1 MLTSGC
7 PSDFHHVQTTALH
20 AHIQWST
27 ACTHLVVHRMH
38 TSSGPP
44 DAAHPV
50 VHRMRHIRW
59 TTSGTF
65 PDAWGCDIRWSTGG
79 QPVDHR
85 MWRSPVYWS
94 HRIASSFR
102 GRWAR
107 AYCMKE
113 ISCKQLCW
121 FPGCASKS
129 NLDFVPSLVA
139 FGIRNSCFFS
149 GFILRLA
156 SSNMCL
162 KKKKKTKK
170 KTKQTNKQTKQN
182 KKKNLH
188 RAWCGKYIRH
198 VHMDP
203 IHNQEDD
210 PPQNIFPQWP
220 VIRLPVQMT
229 FSNRISTVT
238 RDSSPCANGIWKCML
253 WKTCHKILKWT
264 KQFYFT

>member
-85 MWRSPVYWS
+85 MWHPVVHW
-94 HRIASSFR
+94 
-102 GRWAR
+102 WATSGPPDVKV
-107 AYCMKE
+107 ACE
-113 ISCKQLCW
+113 HLVQCW
-121 FPGCASKS
+121 RERERRVSLIYTSVGLIYFLITCNYIWLLLLKWLL
-129 NLDFVPSLVA
+129 NL
-139 FGIRNSCFFS
+139 
-149 GFILRLA
+149 
-156 SSNMCL
+156 L
-162 KKKKKTKK
+162 K
-170 KTKQTNKQTKQN
+170 
-182 KKKNLH
+182 
-188 RAWCGKYIRH
+188 CVIRH
-198 VHMDP
+198 
-203 IHNQEDD
+203 
-210 PPQNIFPQWP
+210 
-220 VIRLPVQMT
+220 IRKDKKFVYVVYEL
-229 FSNRISTVT
+229 
-238 RDSSPCANGIWKCML
+238 D
-253 WKTCHKILKWT
+253 
-264 KQFYFT
+264 

>member
-85 MWRSPVYWS
+85 MWRSPVYPLTS
-94 HRIASSFR
+94 
-102 GRWAR
+102 
-107 AYCMKE
+107 
-113 ISCKQLCW
+113 
-121 FPGCASKS
+121 
-129 NLDFVPSLVA
+129 
-139 FGIRNSCFFS
+139 
-149 GFILRLA
+149 
-156 SSNMCL
+156 
-162 KKKKKTKK
+162 
-170 KTKQTNKQTKQN
+170 
-182 KKKNLH
+182 
-188 RAWCGKYIRH
+188 
-198 VHMDP
+198 
-203 IHNQEDD
+203 
-210 PPQNIFPQWP
+210 
-220 VIRLPVQMT
+220 
-229 FSNRISTVT
+229 FSNSLTE
-238 RDSSPCANGIWKCML
+238 CML
-253 WKTCHKILKWT
+253 VTIGYWFKPGLIHLFQIMICHRLCTVIISINGS
-264 KQFYFT
+264 KQRKHAPVDLTLVI

>member
-85 MWRSPVYWS
+85 MWRSPVLYRFTRAKTFADKSTTLSRAWVVIVR
-94 HRIASSFR
+94 HFNHARR
-102 GRWAR
+102 GRAL
-107 AYCMKE
+107 AA
-113 ISCKQLCW
+113 ISGK
-121 FPGCASKS
+121 
-129 NLDFVPSLVA
+129 VPSV
-139 FGIRNSCFFS
+139 S
-149 GFILRLA
+149 GVCIEYNKRLDCQRP
-156 SSNMCL
+156 CL
-162 KKKKKTKK
+162 
-170 KTKQTNKQTKQN
+170 
-182 KKKNLH
+182 
-188 RAWCGKYIRH
+188 
-198 VHMDP
+198 
-203 IHNQEDD
+203 EDD
-210 PPQNIFPQWP
+210 LTAGSNNIVQSNKP
-220 VIRLPVQMT
+220 VWCR
-229 FSNRISTVT
+229 
-238 RDSSPCANGIWKCML
+238 W
-253 WKTCHKILKWT
+253 
-264 KQFYFT
+264 

>member
-85 MWRSPVYWS
+85 MWRSPVDLFGEFPIY
-94 HRIASSFR
+94 AD
-102 GRWAR
+102 
-107 AYCMKE
+107 AY
-113 ISCKQLCW
+113 ISTQISYAPKALDRSLAAYLRCDLKANVFCLLLRLSRVLWKQLRTY
-121 FPGCASKS
+121 A
-129 NLDFVPSLVA
+129 V
-139 FGIRNSCFFS
+139 
-149 GFILRLA
+149 FIAL
-156 SSNMCL
+156 
-162 KKKKKTKK
+162 
-170 KTKQTNKQTKQN
+170 
-182 KKKNLH
+182 
-188 RAWCGKYIRH
+188 
-198 VHMDP
+198 
-203 IHNQEDD
+203 
-210 PPQNIFPQWP
+210 IF
-220 VIRLPVQMT
+220 INRT
-229 FSNRISTVT
+229 F
-238 RDSSPCANGIWKCML
+238 
-253 WKTCHKILKWT
+253 
-264 KQFYFT
+264 

>member
-85 MWRSPVYWS
+85 MWRSPVY
-94 HRIASSFR
+94 
-102 GRWAR
+102 
-107 AYCMKE
+107 
-113 ISCKQLCW
+113 QV
-121 FPGCASKS
+121 
-129 NLDFVPSLVA
+129 NL
-139 FGIRNSCFFS
+139 IRCYEN
-149 GFILRLA
+149 
-156 SSNMCL
+156 
-162 KKKKKTKK
+162 
-170 KTKQTNKQTKQN
+170 
-182 KKKNLH
+182 
-188 RAWCGKYIRH
+188 
-198 VHMDP
+198 
-203 IHNQEDD
+203 
-210 PPQNIFPQWP
+210 PQNRKFHYTRWTTAIIWQYNSLLQFPLWRWHKTIIRSCSLPWP
-220 VIRLPVQMT
+220 
-229 FSNRISTVT
+229 
-238 RDSSPCANGIWKCML
+238 D
-253 WKTCHKILKWT
+253 
-264 KQFYFT
+264 